1 MNQEPET
8 SGPGGSAPA
17 EHTAQEW
24 ASYYRAAAGA
34 LEQLGKLRNAFGH
47 ETEMWG
53 AGAIDNPVVAEF
65 IGAIQKAHHA
75 AGQLEAWF
83 TWLGASDVNWLK
95 DALAAYELPAA
106 GVETIARWAAEQN
119 KRGMLA
125 EKRGRKAR

>member
-1 MNQEPET
+1 MNHKPENN
-8 SGPGGSAPA
+8 GPATPA
-17 EHTAQEW
+17 KHTAQEW

-53 AGAIDNPVVAEF
+53 DGAIDNPVVAEF
-65 IGAIQKAHHA
+65 IGAIQKAHYA

-83 TWLGASDVNWLK
+83 TWLGASDVNWLE
-95 DALAAYELPAA
+95 DALESFGLPAA
-106 GVETIARWAAEQN
+106 DAATIARWAAEQN
-119 KRGMLA
+119 SRGMLA